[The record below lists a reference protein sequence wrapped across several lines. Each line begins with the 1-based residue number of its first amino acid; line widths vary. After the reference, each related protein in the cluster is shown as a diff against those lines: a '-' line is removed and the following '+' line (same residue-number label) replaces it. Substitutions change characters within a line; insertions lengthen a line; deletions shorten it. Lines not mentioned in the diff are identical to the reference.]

1 MPIFRDLDMRRPY
14 IVRALASFDIF
25 CMGLNCDSL
34 LVGSYEPKKRAVVIR
49 RIYKYKIT
57 GF

>member
-1 MPIFRDLDMRRPY
+1 MRRPY

-25 CMGLNCDSL
+25 CVELNCNSL
-34 LVGSYEPKKRAVVIR
+34 LVGNYELKKRAIVIR
-49 RIYKYKIT
+49 RIYKYKII

>member
-1 MPIFRDLDMRRPY
+1 MRRPY

-25 CMGLNCDSL
+25 YIVLNYDSL
-34 LVGSYEPKKRAVVIR
+34 LVSGYELKKRAIVIR

>member
-1 MPIFRDLDMRRPY
+1 MRRPC

-25 CMGLNCDSL
+25 YMILNCDSP
-34 LVGSYEPKKRAVVIR
+34 LVGGYELKKRAVVIR